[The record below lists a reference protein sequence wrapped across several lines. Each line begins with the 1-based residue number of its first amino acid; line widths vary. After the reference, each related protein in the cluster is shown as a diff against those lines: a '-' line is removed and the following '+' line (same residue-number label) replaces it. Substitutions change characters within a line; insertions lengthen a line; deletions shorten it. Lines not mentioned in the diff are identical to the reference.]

1 MKKLLLFLIVCAGG
15 FGASAQLDGVV
26 AEFYGNGLGGDV
38 YRVYAEMSGP
48 NDFVSAV
55 YAASGNTLTMGS
67 DVGTVLNHMN
77 GSTLG
82 DQLQI
87 GFCGFI
93 ADICNDSYLTLGF
106 AGTNAGTLYHYDDS
120 TPFASGS
127 YSNVVAVATSPSA
140 SVMNDSFGNSNSSNL
155 DMEDGSWFAPNAP
168 GSNTQGLGFGANNRV
183 FIAQVA
189 IPAGAELQ
197 FCINLSVFPD
207 AIGANEVKYLWNAD
221 NVLNPTDVD
230 GSLMGLKWPIPS
242 TGVDGCMDSTA
253 CNYDSAATI
262 DDGSCILPD
271 GCTDSTACNYDST
284 AQCDDGSCSV
294 DDACGVCGGSGTT
307 PGCTDSTACNFD
319 SAADCDDGSCTVND
333 ACGVCGGSGTTP
345 GCTDASACN
354 FDSAADCDDASC
366 CFDNCVT
373 ITVGGGDFD
382 SEISWELVEAS
393 GGSSVASGAAP
404 FSGDF
409 CLVDDCYTMIMT
421 DAWGDGWNGAT
432 WSVDETGGGANY
444 GSGTLD
450 DGFSGSAGL
459 GVPDGCG
466 CTDSSACN
474 YDSTA
479 VIDDGSCTF
488 GSANDLCADATPIA
502 AGTIVADNTAACLN
516 EGAAGSCHF
525 NGDAEQSSIWYLL
538 SVGAAS
544 DVTIETSSDGSGSF
558 NDTQLAAFDG
568 CGGSQ
573 IGCSDDDGSG
583 LFSLI
588 TLDCFSGDVWI
599 QLDGFDGEAG
609 TVNLTVTVDA
619 CAVGGGCTDSTACN
633 YDSTATTDD
642 GSCSFDNDGADC
654 PTAIVPG
661 GLGSAVCIA
670 GDLTGATA
678 SSESQVFAANGA
690 DRWYS
695 FVAESPGV
703 AISLTTADFDAMIE
717 LHSTPGSLVEGEDV
731 VFVNGSEVMNYG
743 SLTEGDTYYIS
754 ARSWGTIGTGLYDLC
769 VETLPDTRCDYGSGP
784 YGVCATF
791 KADWVGCDDYLF
803 NFTSQTTSSNYSYQS
818 GFANTFVQLG
828 DIDGLEYGD
837 SYDVAIN
844 SIYNRVDGNGS
855 ADVVI
860 VDNNE
865 PCVVNVDP
873 HPAAAPKASYNC
885 SANGPMFLGQYLP
898 CVPWICGNTDW
909 EWEFTR
915 TDVSELPITHLRGS
929 NNRYLRLSDVAG
941 LVGGGTYDV
950 RVRPVF
956 AAASS
961 TYGATVE
968 ICIVGSGGAPQENIP
983 FVTEDLEERDVVE
996 TSASVAI
1003 YPNPVTQGNFN
1014 LNLSGVQSEII
1025 TLDILDLT
1033 GKTVQAEQITVS
1045 NGSVNTVVELADV
1058 ASGVYMVR
1066 MVIDGKL
1073 QTERLVVEK

>member
-1 MKKLLLFLIVCAGG
+1 
-15 FGASAQLDGVV
+15 
-26 AEFYGNGLGGDV
+26 
-38 YRVYAEMSGP
+38 
-48 NDFVSAV
+48 
-55 YAASGNTLTMGS
+55 
-67 DVGTVLNHMN
+67 
-77 GSTLG
+77 
-82 DQLQI
+82 
-87 GFCGFI
+87 
-93 ADICNDSYLTLGF
+93 
-106 AGTNAGTLYHYDDS
+106 
-120 TPFASGS
+120 
-127 YSNVVAVATSPSA
+127 
-140 SVMNDSFGNSNSSNL
+140 
-155 DMEDGSWFAPNAP
+155 
-168 GSNTQGLGFGANNRV
+168 
-183 FIAQVA
+183 
-189 IPAGAELQ
+189 
-197 FCINLSVFPD
+197 
-207 AIGANEVKYLWNAD
+207 
-221 NVLNPTDVD
+221 
-230 GSLMGLKWPIPS
+230 
-242 TGVDGCMDSTA
+242 
-253 CNYDSAATI
+253 
-262 DDGSCILPD
+262 
-271 GCTDSTACNYDST
+271 
-284 AQCDDGSCSV
+284 
-294 DDACGVCGGSGTT
+294 
-307 PGCTDSTACNFD
+307 
-319 SAADCDDGSCTVND
+319 
-333 ACGVCGGSGTTP
+333 
-345 GCTDASACN
+345 
-354 FDSAADCDDASC
+354 
-366 CFDNCVT
+366 
-373 ITVGGGDFD
+373 
-382 SEISWELVEAS
+382 
-393 GGSSVASGAAP
+393 
-404 FSGDF
+404 
-409 CLVDDCYTMIMT
+409 
-421 DAWGDGWNGAT
+421 
-432 WSVDETGGGANY
+432 
-444 GSGTLD
+444 
-450 DGFSGSAGL
+450 
-459 GVPDGCG
+459 
-466 CTDSSACN
+466 
-474 YDSTA
+474 
-479 VIDDGSCTF
+479 
-488 GSANDLCADATPIA
+488 
-502 AGTIVADNTAACLN
+502 
-516 EGAAGSCHF
+516 
-525 NGDAEQSSIWYLL
+525 
-538 SVGAAS
+538 
-544 DVTIETSSDGSGSF
+544 
-558 NDTQLAAFDG
+558 
-568 CGGSQ
+568 
-573 IGCSDDDGSG
+573 
-583 LFSLI
+583 
-588 TLDCFSGDVWI
+588 VWI
-599 QLDGFDGEAG
+599 QLDGYDGEAG

-678 SSESQVFAANGA
+678 SSESQVFASNGA

-717 LHSTPGSLVEGEDV
+717 LHSTPGTLVEGEDV